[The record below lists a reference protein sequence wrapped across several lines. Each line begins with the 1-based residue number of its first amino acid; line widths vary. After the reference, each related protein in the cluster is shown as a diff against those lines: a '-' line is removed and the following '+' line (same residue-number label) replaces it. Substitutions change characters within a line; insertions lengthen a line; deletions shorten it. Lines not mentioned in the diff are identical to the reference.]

1 MAIVQRIRLS
11 EEASVSEKYGGFTV
25 KREYK
30 IADDSV
36 KTDIESIYANW
47 IAYRQVDGEGGNNY
61 GEKPG
66 DFLPGNYQTVCSN
79 VRFQRAGSDTDG
91 TLFYWKVT
99 VEFKPRDSQSS
110 TTVTDLSQQISFSDE
125 ENEETDGRWDADG
138 NLNVNSAGYFLDKK
152 LPMKNHIHI
161 YSYSADLSGTDA
173 QTLYSATGK
182 VNSDNWFGRA
192 AGTCLLRNVKATKYL
207 ADNTPTYKYKT
218 SWEVAYDPTGWKY
231 LQLDCGTRDNNGIIY
246 GEKGEPIEESV
257 PLDGTGEQ
265 LDDGNDPVFLEFNI
279 YESVDFDGLPISEPT
294 LY

>member
-1 MAIVQRIRLS
+1 MAIVQRIRIS
-11 EEASVSEKYGGFTV
+11 EEASVSDKYGGFTV
-25 KREYK
+25 KREYR

-36 KTDIESIYANW
+36 KTSIDDIFTNW
-47 IAYRQVDGEGGNNY
+47 KAYRQVDGEGGNYY

-66 DFLPGNYQTVCSN
+66 DFLPGNSQTVCSS

-99 VEFKPRDSQSS
+99 VEFKPRDSQIT
-110 TTVTDLSQQISFSDE
+110 TTVTDLSQSISFSDE
-125 ENEETDGRWDADG
+125 ENDETDGRWDVDG

-152 LPMKNHIHI
+152 LPIKNHIHV
-161 YSYSADLSGTDA
+161 YSYSAELFRADA
-173 QTLYSATGK
+173 QLIYDASGM
-182 VNSDNWFGRA
+182 VNSREWFERG
-192 AGTCLLRNVKATKYL
+192 AGTCLIRNVKITRFL
-207 ADNTPTYKYKT
+207 ASSNTYKYRT
-218 SWEVAYDPTGWKY
+218 SWEVAVNPNGWKY

-246 GEKGEPIEESV
+246 GDKGEPIEESV

-265 LDDGNDPVFLEFNI
+265 LDDGDDPVFLEFNI